1 MSATEGGGRGLENA
15 DNHWQGGEGGQA
27 NADKADKGG
36 EGGQANADN
45 HWQGGISCMC
55 QELFPI
61 TTTMDY

>member
-1 MSATEGGGRGLENA
+1 MSATKGGGGLENA

-36 EGGQANADN
+36 WEGGQANAEN

-55 QELFPI
+55 QELLPI